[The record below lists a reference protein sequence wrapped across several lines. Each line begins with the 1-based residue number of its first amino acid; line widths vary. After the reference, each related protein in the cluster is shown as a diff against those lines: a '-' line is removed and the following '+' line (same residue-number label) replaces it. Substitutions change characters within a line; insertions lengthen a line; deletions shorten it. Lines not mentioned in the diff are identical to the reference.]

1 MICGGYWIYDK
12 EQCNYCLNRQNCSYI
27 KDVNKYISAI
37 CAIEKI
43 AKNVYGT
50 TEFKC
55 DYFIFDIEKY
65 HKENEGT
72 CEGGN

>member
-1 MICGGYWIYDK
+1 MICGGYWIYYK
-12 EQCNYCLNRQNCSYI
+12 EQCQYCLNRQNCSYI
-27 KDVNKYISAI
+27 KDVKNYINAISAT
-37 CAIEKI
+37 EKI

-65 HKENEGT
+65 LKENKGEK
-72 CEGGN
+72 ED